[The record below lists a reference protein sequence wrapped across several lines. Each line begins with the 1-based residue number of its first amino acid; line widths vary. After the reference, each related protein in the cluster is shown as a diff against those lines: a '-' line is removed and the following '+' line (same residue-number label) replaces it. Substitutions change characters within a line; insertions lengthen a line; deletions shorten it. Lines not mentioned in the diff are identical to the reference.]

1 MKRFVM
7 MFVGVAFL
15 TGAVMVSLA
24 SAAKIAVID
33 TAKVVKE
40 YEKTKEAQTR
50 LEKEM
55 EEKKDK
61 LKKSNEELE
70 KMQKN
75 LVRQK
80 GIVSEKKYQ
89 KLEKKFQDKQDA
101 LREDY
106 RETQS
111 MLMKKQKSLMEDVLG
126 DIRRSVA
133 EVAKSEK
140 IDLVLEKEIALY
152 CNGKDVTYKVL
163 DRLNAKKK

>member
-1 MKRFVM
+1 

-89 KLEKKFQDKQDA
+89 KLEKKFQDKQDI

-111 MLMKKQKSLMEDVLG
+111 MLMRKQKSLMEDVLE

-133 EVAKSEK
+133 EVAKSKK

-152 CNGKDVTYKVL
+152 CNGEDVTYKVL

>member
-15 TGAVMVSLA
+15 TGTVMVSLA
-24 SAAKIAVID
+24 AAAKIAVID

-55 EEKKDK
+55 EEKKNA
-61 LKKSNEELE
+61 LKKTNEELE
-70 KMQKN
+70 KMQKDM
-75 LVRQK
+75 VRQK
-80 GIVSEKKYQ
+80 GIVSEKKYK
-89 KLEKKFQDKQDA
+89 KLEKKFQDKQDG

-106 RETQS
+106 RETQT

-126 DIRRSVA
+126 DIRKTVA
-133 EVAKSEK
+133 KVAKSEK

-152 CNGKDVTYKVL
+152 CNGKDITYKVL
-163 DRLNAKKK
+163 DRLNSKKK

>member
-89 KLEKKFQDKQDA
+89 KLEKKFQDKQDI

-111 MLMKKQKSLMEDVLG
+111 MLMRKQKSLMEDVLE

>member
-111 MLMKKQKSLMEDVLG
+111 MLMKKQKSLMEDVLE